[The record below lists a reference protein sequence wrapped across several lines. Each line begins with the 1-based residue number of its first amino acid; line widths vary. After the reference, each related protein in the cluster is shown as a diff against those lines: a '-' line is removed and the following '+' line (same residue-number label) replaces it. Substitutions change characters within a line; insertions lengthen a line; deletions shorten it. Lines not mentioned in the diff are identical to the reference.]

1 MEQPKYIEEPEHD
14 ANDHD
19 RVQDGLD
26 TACHGN
32 KAIHQ
37 PQEDAHD
44 DQGYENLNER
54 HSFLPFCLRCE
65 TLPRR
70 AQELPLA
77 FPSAENSLN

>member
-1 MEQPKYIEEPEHD
+1 MEQSKYVEEPDND

-19 RVQDGLD
+19 GVQDRLD
-26 TACHGN
+26 ASCHGDET
-32 KAIHQ
+32 IHQ

-44 DQGYENLNER
+44 DQCYENLNER

-70 AQELPLA
+70 AQELLFA
-77 FPSAENSLN
+77 LPSEGMR